1 MSQNCKEHRDR
12 WVVLSFVS
20 VLLVLIYGPLAP
32 WFVAADRFIYDIF
45 APSVRTSSLED
56 GVIVSISPARKSADE
71 ILAEYGRLLENL
83 QNQSV
88 KRIILAEP
96 PAIEPT
102 AELPGWAAI
111 LTGNT
116 PIFVPT
122 DHRLSDV
129 ASRTGTLKLQPDS
142 DGVLRQSQLWHLQGG
157 VMSPS
162 LPLAVALASDKYFV
176 DARISA
182 ADLAIFLTNYASR
195 ISKPTISSKTNSK
208 KPW

>member
-1 MSQNCKEHRDR
+1 MSQKRKEHQDR

-56 GVIVSISPARKSADE
+56 GVIVRISPARKSADE
-71 ILAEYGRLLENL
+71 ILAKYGRLLENL

-162 LPLAVALASDKYFV
+162 LPLAVALASDKYSA

-208 KPW
+208 KSW

>member
-1 MSQNCKEHRDR
+1 LSQKRKEHRDR

-96 PAIEPT
+96 P
-102 AELPGWAAI
+102 
-111 LTGNT
+111 
-116 PIFVPT
+116 IFVPT

-162 LPLAVALASDKYFV
+162 LPLAVGLASDKYFV